1 MKRILAIVLG
11 AMFIASS
18 LVAQTPAPPKPPSIG
33 WVGTMMT
40 RHDQLLYVRV
50 RNEIPAGV
58 EPAKYP
64 NVIQMH
70 WKYVPDSKDMPTDR
84 ELSRIEKLEADI
96 DPIQG
101 DRAGYLMMIV
111 TGNGERTWLWYVA
124 DPKAFGDELN
134 RLIPNHPYPITL
146 NATGKEPDWTTY
158 RAMRGKVH

>member
-1 MKRILAIVLG
+1 MKRILGFVLG
-11 AMFIASS
+11 AMIIAS
-18 LVAQTPAPPKPPSIG
+18 LLAAEAPAPVKPVSIG

-40 RHDQLLYVRV
+40 AHDRLVFVKVRAEV
-50 RNEIPAGV
+50 PAGV

-70 WKYVPDSKDMPTDR
+70 WKYVPDDEGMPTN
-84 ELSRIEKLEADI
+84 RILTQLEKLEADI

-111 TGNGERTWLWYVA
+111 TGSGERTWLWYVA

-146 NATGKEPDWTTY
+146 NATGKEPDWATY
-158 RAMRGKVH
+158 RAMKAKVK